1 MKSIV
6 KKWWFFPLLLAL
18 FWGGLKIYKTPD
30 QKQGVPAQNFV
41 GYLPDGDS
49 IELADYKGQLVL
61 LDFWG
66 SWCGPCRQHNKSLVK
81 LYKKYRGTEFREAEK
96 FSIISVAAETN
107 KSRWLRAIEQ
117 DGLAWSAHISD
128 LNRLKDHVAVLYG
141 VREIPAT
148 FLIDEAGMV
157 VAVNPD
163 EATIDNWLAKR
174 QVAASPL

>member
-117 DGLAWSAHISD
+117 DGLAWFAHIFPTSTASKTT
-128 LNRLKDHVAVLYG
+128 LQSCMAC
-141 VREIPAT
+141 
-148 FLIDEAGMV
+148 
-157 VAVNPD
+157 
-163 EATIDNWLAKR
+163 AK
-174 QVAASPL
+174 SPLLFWLMKREWSWQWTQMKQRLITGWQNGK